1 MPTNL
6 AVVDPMNMSGYDP
19 QLSSGRRYARCQFRC
34 VLQTDVVHETDPR
47 SERRMMEGHDNRSAL
62 RIRDRAVQVL
72 KARLAQ
78 SAASQPFDQRI
89 KANDQGAGDIGG
101 PVDQPLSRYLREV
114 PEHCTQPLAAV
125 MISGHDQNPPSQEIG
140 RASCRERVCQYV

>member
-19 QLSSGRRYARCQFRC
+19 QRSSGRRYARCQFRC

-62 RIRDRAVQVL
+62 RIRDSEVQVL
-72 KARLAQ
+72 NARLAQ
-78 SAASQPFDQRI
+78 SAGSTPFD
-89 KANDQGAGDIGG
+89 KPTKPNDQGAD
-101 PVDQPLSRYLREV
+101 
-114 PEHCTQPLAAV
+114 EHRRTHA
-125 MISGHDQNPPSQEIG
+125 
-140 RASCRERVCQYV
+140 